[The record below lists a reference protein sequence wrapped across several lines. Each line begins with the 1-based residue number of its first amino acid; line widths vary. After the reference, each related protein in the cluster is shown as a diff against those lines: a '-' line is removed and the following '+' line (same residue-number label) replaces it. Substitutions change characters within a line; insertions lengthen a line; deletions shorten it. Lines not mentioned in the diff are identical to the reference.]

1 MSDEPDNL
9 VLRHLRELRADMT
22 QRFDGAEVKADVRFV
37 KIEARLSDLTGVM
50 HDTRADVHGLAG
62 RLDKIETS
70 LGLADRLA
78 AVEEKLAALERRF
91 GS

>member
-9 VLRHLRELRADMT
+9 VLRHLRELRAKT

-78 AVEEKLAALERRF
+78 AVEEKLAAPERRF